1 MKTKYTNKNKGK
13 KDKKG
18 YKNRTLK
25 MGRKMNMKGGAGAN
39 DQICHQIGELRDK
52 NIFNIFRSAVQLPKI
67 TLM

>member
-18 YKNRTLK
+18 YKNRTMK
-25 MGRKMNMKGGAGAN
+25 MGRKMKGGAGAN